1 MCRIMTHSRC
11 PKAETTTVLHSN
23 YPPIKKKK
31 GTARVQ
37 RVLTMYAYL
46 HIVPFYPLN
55 NPMTSTERQITPF
68 FTQAKD
74 TNRHFFKEG
83 IQMAKEQRRRG
94 STTSIIRAMPAQ
106 VTVRGYFTP
115 TRMAIT
121 KTIVTSVGEGVETL

>member
-1 MCRIMTHSRC
+1 
-11 PKAETTTVLHSN
+11 
-23 YPPIKKKK
+23 
-31 GTARVQ
+31 
-37 RVLTMYAYL
+37 MYAYL

-68 FTQAKD
+68 FTRAKD

-94 STTSIIRAMPAQ
+94 SSTSIIRAMPAQ

-115 TRMAIT
+115 TRTAIT
-121 KTIVTSVGEGVETL
+121 KTIVTSVVRVWKH